1 MYWPQEN
8 GSPRARAELFE
19 SHVLVAIHALQ
30 GTSHLILWEAHL
42 NQLLHL
48 QITSANRG
56 WVVTAAG
63 KHGMYH
69 NGMMNSARNTFS
81 SMPVDAL
88 FAKASVQ

>member
-1 MYWPQEN
+1 MYWPQDN

-56 WVVTAAG
+56 W
-63 KHGMYH
+63 
-69 NGMMNSARNTFS
+69 
-81 SMPVDAL
+81 
-88 FAKASVQ
+88 